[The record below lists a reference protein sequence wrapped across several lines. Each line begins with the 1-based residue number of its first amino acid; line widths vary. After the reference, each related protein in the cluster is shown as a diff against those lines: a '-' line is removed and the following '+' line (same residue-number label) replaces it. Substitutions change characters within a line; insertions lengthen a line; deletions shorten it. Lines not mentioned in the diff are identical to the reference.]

1 MGISSSAA
9 IEATTIAA
17 HITESVAEQII
28 LEILETG
35 SSSYYEQLLN
45 G

>member
-1 MGISSSAA
+1 MKGELQKIKGVSKAV
-9 IEATTIAA
+9 EA
-17 HITESVAEQII
+17 VI

-35 SSSYYEQLLN
+35 SSSYYEKSLM